1 MIVPRRAAAS
11 RPIVGLIGPTAL
23 GKTEIALC
31 LAERLGGEIV
41 SADSMQVYA
50 GLPLLTNQPSAAQ
63 LARVPHHLVAV
74 VSPAREF
81 SVAEYALLAH
91 AALDDVRGRERWAIL
106 EGGSGLYVRAALGGL
121 SFGTPPDKQLRRGL
135 EAEAATDP
143 QQLATRLQALD
154 CETAQRIDLANP
166 RRLMR
171 ALEIVLTQGAPLSAA
186 QRDSLWGG
194 ETHYP
199 HVLFALEAE
208 REELRRRSDERV
220 DLMLAGGLV
229 DEVRALWAAGSLSRT
244 LAQAIGVREIGAY
257 LDGASSPEEAA
268 AAMKTRTRRY
278 VSRQLTW
285 MRKLPDAV
293 RIPAGGRSPADV
305 AADIAR
311 RLI

>member
-1 MIVPRRAAAS
+1 
-11 RPIVGLIGPTAL
+11 VGLIGPTAL

-50 GLPLLTNQPSAAQ
+50 GLPLLTNQPSPAQ

-74 VSPAREF
+74 VSPTREF

-91 AALDDVRGRERWAIL
+91 AALDDVRHRERRAIL

-121 SFGTPPDKQLRRGL
+121 SFGTPPDQELRREL
-135 EAEAATDP
+135 EAEAATDAK
-143 QQLATRLQALD
+143 QLATRLRSLD
-154 CETAQRIDLANP
+154 RETARRVDLANS
-166 RRLMR
+166 RRLVR

-186 QRDSLWGG
+186 QRNGLWGG
-194 ETHYP
+194 NTRYP

-208 REELRRRSDERV
+208 REELRRRSEERV
-220 DLMLAGGLV
+220 DLMLASGLV
-229 DEVRALWAAGSLSRT
+229 DEVRPLWQAGGLSRT
-244 LAQAIGVREIGAY
+244 LAQAIGLREVGAY
-257 LDGASSPEEAA
+257 LDGASSLDEAV

-278 VSRQLTW
+278 VTRQLTW

-293 RIPAGGRSPADV
+293 RIAAGGRSPADV

>member
-1 MIVPRRAAAS
+1 
-11 RPIVGLIGPTAL
+11 VGLIGPTAL

-50 GLPLLTNQPSAAQ
+50 GLPLLTNQPSAPQ
-63 LARVPHHLVAV
+63 LARVPHHLVAA
-74 VSPAREF
+74 VSPTREF

-91 AALDDVRGRERWAIL
+91 GALDDIRRRERWAIL

-121 SFGTPPDKQLRRGL
+121 SFGTPPDKELRHIL
-135 EAEAATDP
+135 EAQVATGA
-143 QQLATRLQALD
+143 QQLATRLQTLD
-154 CETAQRIDLANP
+154 RETAQRIDLANP
-166 RRLMR
+166 RRLVR
-171 ALEIVLTQGAPLSAA
+171 ALEIILTQGAPLSAA
-186 QRDSLWGG
+186 QRDGLWSDK
-194 ETHYP
+194 TRYP
-199 HVLFALEAE
+199 HVLFALEAD
-208 REELRRRSDERV
+208 RQELRRRSEKRI

-229 DEVRALWAAGSLSRT
+229 GEVRSLWEAGSLSRT

-257 LDGASSPEEAA
+257 LDGASSLEEAA
-268 AAMKTRTRRY
+268 TAMKTRTRRY

-293 RIPAGGRSPADV
+293 RIPADGRSPADV

-311 RLI
+311 SLT